1 MLFAGNL
8 LYAFSSF
15 FFPSTKNI
23 FVPTLSLPF
32 TISHILACQSFPPQ
46 QGQWCRDILDL
57 HTTITGITTK
67 MKEAKT
73 KIKTSKLW
81 FSTLMKSIKKWQIT
95 NLYPSMTIKTNKRG
109 MLWARGCH
117 LDKWSFIIVSYFSC
131 DDANC
136 DDCDKQVNTYCGS
149 LVAGLGGSGDRER
162 KWERERDSLLW
173 PRKNFT
179 HKG

>member
-1 MLFAGNL
+1 MVNHRRQPINREILVQSDL
-8 LYAFSSF
+8 
-15 FFPSTKNI
+15 
-23 FVPTLSLPF
+23 
-32 TISHILACQSFPPQ
+32 ISRKFDFCQTPA
-46 QGQWCRDILDL
+46 
-57 HTTITGITTK
+57 TTK

-95 NLYPSMTIKTNKRG
+95 NMYPSMTIKTNKRG

-117 LDKWSFIIVSYFSC
+117 LDEWSFIIVSYFSC

-162 KWERERDSLLW
+162 KWEEKFHRQGLKWSLI
-173 PRKNFT
+173 K
-179 HKG
+179 